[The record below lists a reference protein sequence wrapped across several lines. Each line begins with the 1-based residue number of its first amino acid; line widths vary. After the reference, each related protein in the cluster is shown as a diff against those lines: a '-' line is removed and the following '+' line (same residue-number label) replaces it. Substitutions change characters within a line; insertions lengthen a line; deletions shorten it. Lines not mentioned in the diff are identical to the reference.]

1 MRNAANPDSSL
12 ARSTSH
18 VKRSRLKAAR
28 HTSPPHAQSAAM
40 MPRDAA
46 RPQAGDEMMSTK
58 TIARMTTRMTEFVQI
73 VSARRLEIGG
83 SL

>member
-1 MRNAANPDSSL
+1 
-12 ARSTSH
+12 
-18 VKRSRLKAAR
+18 
-28 HTSPPHAQSAAM
+28 M
-40 MPRDAA
+40 MPRDAV

-83 SL
+83 SLPGQ

>member
-1 MRNAANPDSSL
+1 MRNAANSDSSL

-28 HTSPPHAQSAAM
+28 HTSPHAQSAAM
-40 MPRDAA
+40 MPRDAV

-58 TIARMTTRMTEFVQI
+58 KIARIEWLTK
-73 VSARRLEIGG
+73 
-83 SL
+83 